1 MLFSAPPSLN
11 GASTITVRNAMKE
24 DAGVYTCVATNPA
37 NDQQV
42 TASAKVLIKGWQSF
56 RVLLVG
62 VVGWLIG

>member
-1 MLFSAPPSLN
+1 
-11 GASTITVRNAMKE
+11 MKE